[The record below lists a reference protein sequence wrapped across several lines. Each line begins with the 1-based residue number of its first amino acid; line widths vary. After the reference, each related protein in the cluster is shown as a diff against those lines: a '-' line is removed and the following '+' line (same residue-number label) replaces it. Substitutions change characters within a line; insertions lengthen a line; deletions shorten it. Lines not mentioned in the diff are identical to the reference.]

1 MIQKPKTEEIS
12 SGEDLKSNSEPPKK
26 KRKDRRVEKEY
37 FDWIE
42 VKDPT
47 SGTLIRQK
55 VKITKY
61 KTRGARFIKPAV
73 EEEELGYEYTTEDE
87 D

>member
-1 MIQKPKTEEIS
+1 MKLKELD
-12 SGEDLKSNSEPPKK
+12 SGTKLADSPEKPKK

-47 SGTLIRQK
+47 TGNVIRQK

-61 KTRGARFIKPAV
+61 KTRGARFTKPAV
-73 EEEELGYEYTTEDE
+73 QEEELGYEYTSEDE